1 MAKKAHSKK
10 TCAAQGWTACKGKGR
25 PIPVGTL
32 VAVRRF
38 NGDTDT
44 FMAGNQGVLDAT
56 GRKIASIGGCYSAW
70 DHHDGGPM
78 SVKVKAYR
86 VLTKAKA
93 VERNTA
99 MFREWLNV
107 RENENA

>member
-44 FMAGNQGVLDAT
+44 FMAGNQVFLTPPGARSPASVAAT
-56 GRKIASIGGCYSAW
+56 ARGITMTVAR
-70 DHHDGGPM
+70 
-78 SVKVKAYR
+78 
-86 VLTKAKA
+86 
-93 VERNTA
+93 
-99 MFREWLNV
+99 
-107 RENENA
+107 